1 MSKEIKIKAVIMR
14 INLHFSKHKF
24 YPQMLLLGEKGKYKV
39 TSLYISATKIQIRR
53 TDCAPSTQWRIVDLL
68 NTPEEYID
76 FILDQVYPDFNLEVF
91 QLQQELIGT

>member
-1 MSKEIKIKAVIMR
+1 
-14 INLHFSKHKF
+14 
-24 YPQMLLLGEKGKYKV
+24 MLLLGEKGKYKV